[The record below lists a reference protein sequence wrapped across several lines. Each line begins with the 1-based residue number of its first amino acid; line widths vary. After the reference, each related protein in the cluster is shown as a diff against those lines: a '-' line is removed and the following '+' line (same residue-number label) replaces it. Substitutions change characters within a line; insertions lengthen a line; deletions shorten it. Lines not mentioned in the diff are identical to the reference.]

1 MQSDFYP
8 CALLLLDVYPPP
20 SILAFKSVITCCYAD
35 YVHLS
40 ATHIAAVMK
49 HLCRIIHLVSV
60 S

>member
-8 CALLLLDVYPPP
+8 CALLLLDVCIVYPP

-35 YVHLS
+35 YA

-49 HLCRIIHLVSV
+49 HLFRIIHLV
-60 S
+60 